1 MIWEPVIGIEV
12 HVELDT
18 ESKMFCGCRVS
29 FGDPPNTN
37 VCPVCLALPGSLPVP
52 NREAIERIIRLG
64 LALNC
69 RINPGSEFHR
79 KNYYY
84 ADLPKN
90 YQISQFD
97 VPVCVEGWLDVESED
112 GPFRVGIERVHME
125 EDTGKSVH
133 VGEGGRIHAAAETL
147 VDFNRAGTPLVEIVS
162 RPDLRSASDARAYAQ
177 ELRAVV
183 AESGVS
189 DARMERG
196 SVRFDANVSI
206 RPQGDK
212 ELGVKVEIKNMNSFR
227 SLEKAIEAEVER
239 QVALHSAGDRV
250 VMETRHW
257 DEAAGVTH
265 GMRIKE
271 GSSDYRYF
279 TEPDLAPMVFDEA
292 WVEAARSS
300 LPELPASRRRRYRE
314 MGLRHSLAR
323 VLADSEPPLRR
334 LFEEATRS
342 GAAPVAA
349 ANWITGEIT
358 ASLRRRGLQPEEVPL
373 EGDDLATLTTMVSE
387 GRVSSSAAREV
398 LEGVMDGEGTPER
411 VARARNLEQI
421 SDQDALQDVVAE
433 VMSAHPQ
440 AVERYRSG
448 EKKVRGFLVGQ
459 VMRATSGRAD
469 PRAVNKILSARL

>member
-1 MIWEPVIGIEV
+1 MKWTPVIGIEV

-18 ESKMFCGCRVS
+18 VSKMFCGCRVS
-29 FGDPPNTN
+29 FGDSPNTN

-69 RINPGSEFHR
+69 RVTPRSVFHR

-90 YQISQFD
+90 YQISQYD
-97 VPVCVEGWLDVESED
+97 IPVCVGGWLDVDSENTT
-112 GPFRVGIERVHME
+112 FRVGIERVHME

-133 VGEGGRIHAAAETL
+133 VGEGGRIHNAAETL
-147 VDFNRAGTPLVEIVS
+147 VDFNRAGTPLVEVVS

-183 AESGVS
+183 AETGVS

-196 SVRFDANVSI
+196 SVRFDANVSV
-206 RPQGDK
+206 RPEGS
-212 ELGVKVEIKNMNSFR
+212 EALGVKVEIKNMNSFR
-227 SLEKAIEAEVER
+227 SLEKAIRAEIER
-239 QVALHSAGDRV
+239 QTDLRSRGEQV

-257 DEAAGVTH
+257 DEAAGITH
-265 GMRIKE
+265 GMRTKE

-279 TEPDLAPMVFDEA
+279 TEPDLAPMVFDES
-292 WVEAARSS
+292 WLEKARSVI
-300 LPELPASRRRRYRE
+300 PELPAQRRERYR
-314 MGLRHSLAR
+314 GLGLSPGSAR
-323 VLADSEPPLRR
+323 VLASSDSDLRE
-334 LFEEATRS
+334 LFKTSVVA
-342 GAAPVAA
+342 GAAPVPT

-358 ASLRRRGLQPEEVPL
+358 AALRRRGDSIANVPL
-373 EGDDLATLTTMVSE
+373 HGEDLADLTRMVSE
-387 GRVSSSAAREV
+387 GRLSASAAREV
-398 LEGVMDGEGTPER
+398 LEAVMNGEGSPSR

-421 SDQDALQDVVAE
+421 SDQVALEQAVEE
-433 VMSAHPQ
+433 VMAAHPR

-469 PRAVNKILSARL
+469 PRAVNEILLARL

>member
-1 MIWEPVIGIEV
+1 MRWAPVIGIEV

-18 ESKMFCGCRVS
+18 DSKMFCGCRVS
-29 FGDPPNTN
+29 FGDPPNTH

-52 NREAIERIIRLG
+52 NRKAIERIIRLG

-69 RINPGSEFHR
+69 RINPDSVFHR

-97 VPVCVEGWLDVESED
+97 VPVCVDGWLDVESDESR
-112 GPFRVGIERVHME
+112 FRVGIERVHME

-133 VGEGGRIHAAAETL
+133 VGEGGRIHSAAETL

-162 RPDLRSASDARAYAQ
+162 RPELRSAADARTYAQ

-183 AESGVS
+183 VETGVS

-206 RPQGDK
+206 RPEGSP

-227 SLEKAIEAEVER
+227 SLEKAIRSEIER
-239 QVALHSAGDRV
+239 QTELVTAGERV

-257 DEAAGVTH
+257 DEEAEVTH
-265 GMRIKE
+265 GMRTKE

-279 TEPDLAPMVFDEA
+279 TEPDLAPMVFDSS
-292 WVEAARSS
+292 WVEEARSL
-300 LPELPASRRRRYRE
+300 LPELPALRRDRYRE
-314 MGLRHSLAR
+314 MGVKPAAAR
-323 VLADSEPPLRR
+323 VLASSDPPLRS
-334 LFEEATRS
+334 LFEEAVGC
-342 GAAPVAA
+342 GADAVAA
-349 ANWITGEIT
+349 ANWVTGEVT
-358 ASLRRRGLQPEEVPL
+358 ASLRRREASLEDLPL
-373 EGDDLATLTTMVSE
+373 RGTQIAALTRMVSE
-387 GRVSSSAAREV
+387 GRVSASAAREV
-398 LEGVMDGEGTPER
+398 LEGVMDGEGSPSE
-411 VARARNLEQI
+411 VATRRNLLQLSDRTALEEVVEQ
-421 SDQDALQDVVAE
+421 
-433 VMSAHPQ
+433 VMAANPE

-448 EKKVRGFLVGQ
+448 EGKVRGFLVGQ

-469 PRAVNKILSARL
+469 PRAVNDILSARL

>member
-1 MIWEPVIGIEV
+1 MRWAPVIGIEV

-18 ESKMFCGCRVS
+18 ASKMFCGCRVS

-69 RINPGSEFHR
+69 RINPVSEFHR

-97 VPVCVEGWLDVESED
+97 VPVCVDGWLDVESD
-112 GPFRVGIERVHME
+112 QDSFRVGIERVHME

-162 RPDLRSASDARAYAQ
+162 HPHLRSAADARAYAQ

-183 AESGVS
+183 AETGVS
-189 DARMERG
+189 DARLERG

-206 RPQGDK
+206 RPEESE

-227 SLEKAIEAEVER
+227 SLEKAILAEVER
-239 QVALHSAGDRV
+239 QVALCSVGERV

-257 DEAAGVTH
+257 DEEAGVTH
-265 GMRIKE
+265 SMRTKE

-279 TEPDLAPMVFDEA
+279 TEPDLAPMVFDDT
-292 WVEAARSS
+292 WVEGARAAI
-300 LPELPASRRRRYRE
+300 PELPAQRRERYRQ
-314 MGLRHSLAR
+314 MGLTPGSAW
-323 VLADSEPPLRR
+323 VLASSDPDLRG
-334 LFEEATRS
+334 LFEESLAS
-342 GAAPVAA
+342 GAAPVAV
-349 ANWITGEIT
+349 ANWVTGEIT
-358 ASLRRRGLQPEEVPL
+358 AALRRREASLGDVPL
-373 EGDDLATLTTMVSE
+373 RGEDLAALTRLVSD
-387 GRVSSSAAREV
+387 GRVSAGAAREV
-398 LEGVMDGEGTPER
+398 LEGVMDGEGSPSQ

-421 SDQDALQDVVAE
+421 SDHAALEKVVEE
-433 VMSAHPQ
+433 VMAAHPE

-448 EKKVRGFLVGQ
+448 EKKVRGFLVGR
-459 VMRATSGRAD
+459 VMRSTSGRAD

>member
-1 MIWEPVIGIEV
+1 MNWAPVIGIEV

-18 ESKMFCGCRVS
+18 ASKMFCGCRVS

-69 RINPGSEFHR
+69 RINPGSVFHR

-97 VPVCVEGWLDVESED
+97 IPVCVDGWLDVESDE
-112 GPFRVGIERVHME
+112 GSFRVGIERVHME

-133 VGEGGRIHAAAETL
+133 VGEGGRIHTAAETL

-162 RPDLRSASDARAYAQ
+162 RPDLRSAADARAYTQ

-183 AESGVS
+183 AETGVS

-206 RPQGDK
+206 RPPQSQK
-212 ELGVKVEIKNMNSFR
+212 LGVKVEIKNMNSFR
-227 SLEKAIEAEVER
+227 SLEKAIRAEVDR
-239 QVALHSAGDRV
+239 QVELVEAGEKV

-257 DEAAGVTH
+257 DESAGITH
-265 GMRIKE
+265 GMRTKE

-279 TEPDLAPMVFDEA
+279 TEPDLAPMVFSES
-292 WVEAARSS
+292 WVQEARSQI
-300 LPELPASRRRRYRE
+300 PELPARRRERYRHL
-314 MGLRHSLAR
+314 GLNPGSAR
-323 VLADSEPPLRR
+323 VLAGSEPDLRG
-334 LFEEATRS
+334 LFEDAVES
-342 GAAPVAA
+342 GAAPVPA
-349 ANWITGEIT
+349 ANWVTGDIT
-358 ASLRRRGLQPEEVPL
+358 ASLRRRNACLGDVPL
-373 EGDDLATLTTMVSE
+373 HGEDLAALTAMVSQ
-387 GRVSSSAAREV
+387 GRISARAARQV
-398 LEGVMDGEGTPER
+398 LEGVMDGEGSPTR

-421 SDQDALQDVVAE
+421 SDQAALEQVVEE
-433 VMSAHPQ
+433 VMSAHSQ

-469 PRAVNKILSARL
+469 PRAVNQILSTRL

>member
-1 MIWEPVIGIEV
+1 MNWTPVIGIEV

-18 ESKMFCGCRVS
+18 ASKMFCGCPVS

-69 RINPGSEFHR
+69 DINDASEFHR

-97 VPVCVEGWLDVESED
+97 NPVCVDGWLDVESDE
-112 GPFRVGIERVHME
+112 GTLRVGIERVHME

-162 RPDLRSASDARAYAQ
+162 RPDLHSAADARAYAQ

-183 AESGVS
+183 AETGVS
-189 DARMERG
+189 DARLERG

-206 RPQGDK
+206 RPEGST

-227 SLEKAIEAEVER
+227 SLEKAILAEIER
-239 QVALHSAGDRV
+239 QIALVGMGERI

-257 DEAAGVTH
+257 DESAGITH
-265 GMRIKE
+265 GMRVKE

-279 TEPDLAPMVFDEA
+279 SEPDLAPMVFDES
-292 WVEAARSS
+292 WLEPARSAI
-300 LPELPASRRRRYRE
+300 PELPAQRRERYRR
-314 MGLRHSLAR
+314 MGLKPASAR
-323 VLADSEPPLRR
+323 ILSSSEPYLRD
-334 LFEEATRS
+334 LFDRS
-342 GAAPVAA
+342 VDAGAAPVPA

-358 ASLRRRGLQPEEVPL
+358 AALRRRETPLGDVPL
-373 EGDDLATLTTMVSE
+373 GGEDVAALTSMVGD
-387 GRVSSSAAREV
+387 GRVSASAAREV
-398 LEGVMDGEGTPER
+398 LEGVMDGEGNPVQ

-421 SDQDALQDVVAE
+421 SDQAALEDVVQE
-433 VMSAHPQ
+433 VMRTHSA

-448 EKKVRGFLVGQ
+448 ERKVRGFLVGQ

-469 PRAVNKILSARL
+469 PRAVNRILSERL